1 MRLSCIPRDTASES
15 YCDIMSLSL
24 VKERP
29 RFFNLIFCIFADD
42 QELILGT
49 ICHLRSPSASSLG
62 VISGVVAPGA
72 AAAQGFSW
80 TRVEHAAFTLFWRL
94 NS

>member
-15 YCDIMSLSL
+15 YCDILFVSL

-62 VISGVVAPGA
+62 VVAPGA
-72 AAAQGFSW
+72 AAAQGFSS
-80 TRVEHAAFTLFWRL
+80 TRVEHAVFTLFWRF

>member
-49 ICHLRSPSASSLG
+49 ICHLLP
-62 VISGVVAPGA
+62 ISVVARRH
-72 AAAQGFSW
+72 QRRCCSRRCSSTGF
-80 TRVEHAAFTLFWRL
+80 
-94 NS
+94 